1 MTADDTGGPGRR
13 PLAPVLDA
21 VRGTGWSTVALDLSG
36 VRGKAAFM
44 DRCAAALAL
53 PDWFG
58 RNWDAL
64 ADCLTDLS
72 WAPPAPGR
80 LILVSG
86 WRDYAEA
93 APHEWETAQEVFAAA
108 VEQGRGTATALEVVL
123 VLGPPG

>member
-1 MTADDTGGPGRR
+1 MTTDEAGG

-21 VRGTGWSTVALDLSG
+21 VRGTGWTTLALDLSG
-36 VRGKAAFM
+36 VRDKAAFM

-53 PDWFG
+53 PGWFG

-80 LILVSG
+80 LVVVSA
-86 WRDYAEA
+86 WQDYAQA
-93 APHEWETAQEVFAAA
+93 APYDWETAQEVFASA
-108 VEQGRGTATALEVVL
+108 VAYWRDQDTALEVVL
-123 VLGPPG
+123 ALGPSV